1 VAKSDIGT
9 ITVYL
14 KAKSEGFDKSMKS
27 AGASVKSFK
36 GSIKSTGMAFTE
48 FQSKIS
54 LMAGA
59 VEVAGKGIQGAML
72 ALEGDWESLDK
83 TMASMPL
90 GIGPAVKVLQELRD
104 KLLGVAKASEDANN
118 KLKKLQEDRIK
129 FGKESGAAI
138 VSQAK
143 KTAEA
148 EERIARMGM
157 SDAAQARRDAMQLA
171 EKARKTIMDSARGTV
186 PGTTLTLGESGG
198 VDIEQSRRASPNDL
212 DRGFALLRDVEAR
225 LALVNE
231 EERKMLSLLQI
242 EQDRIR
248 AVEAYEY
255 ITSNVGE
262 AIAAQRKSAR
272 EQMADIRALGT
283 HEVSIMRVTGRSQ
296 EAILDRQLKMQHDI
310 AAVIE
315 DWTKMTKDVS
325 FDRLEQQA
333 LALEEIDRVRAEHAA
348 SMRRD
353 VESQLAAQLTKTE
366 KDGPTGASNAFS
378 TAVGQI
384 VLPDARATQDIARAH
399 LREQQLTVASIDSL
413 RDELAQLTQGNP

>member
-1 VAKSDIGT
+1 MAKSDIGT

-14 KAKSEGFDKSMKS
+14 KAQSEGFDKSMKS
-27 AGASVKSFK
+27 AGASVTAFK
-36 GSIKSTGMAFTE
+36 ASIKSTGMAFTE
-48 FQSKIS
+48 FQSKMS
-54 LMAGA
+54 LAAAGIEI
-59 VEVAGKGIQGAML
+59 VGKGIQSAML
-72 ALEGDWESLDK
+72 AMDGDFETLDK
-83 TMASMPL
+83 TMASLPL

-104 KLLGVAKASEDANN
+104 KLLGVAEASEQAND
-118 KLKKLQEDRIK
+118 KLKKMQEDRIK

-143 KTAEA
+143 LTAEA

-157 SDAAQARRDAMQLA
+157 SEAAQARRDAMQEA
-171 EKARKTIMDSARGTV
+171 EKARKAIMDSARGTV

-198 VDIEQSRRASPNDL
+198 VDIEQSSRASLDDM

-231 EERKMLSLLQI
+231 EERKMLSLLRI

-248 AVEAYEY
+248 AVEDYEY

-272 EQMADIRALGT
+272 EQMADIRARGT
-283 HEVSIMRVTGRSQ
+283 HEVRIMTTTGQSQ
-296 EAILDRQLKMQHDI
+296 DRILARQLKMQHDI

-315 DWTKMTKDVS
+315 DWTKMTKTVS

-348 SMRRD
+348 SMRQD

-384 VLPDARATQDIARAH
+384 VLPDARATQDIQRAQ
-399 LREQQLTVASIDSL
+399 LREQQQTVASIDSL
-413 RDELAQLTQGNP
+413 RDELAMLTQGNP